1 MGLNVRLMPEYAFR
15 NEPKT
20 GGLYIPL
27 LFRYFLSRW
36 QDPNIPEYDF
46 DTDELV
52 YHNRGGTELRR
63 EKFPDL
69 GLTGHSSGDIH
80 ANW

>member
-1 MGLNVRLMPEYAFR
+1 MPEYAFR

-20 GGLYIPL
+20 GGLYIP

-52 YHNRGGTELRR
+52 YRNRGGTELRR
-63 EKFPDL
+63 ENFPDL
-69 GLTGHSSGDIH
+69 VLTGHSSRDIH
-80 ANW
+80 AN